1 MVCFLIAWPTNDTKR
16 KPFTKSAFK
25 SIDILGSLLLL
36 AASILLVFVFQE
48 AGTYVLDWD
57 SAVVGVLLTLSP
69 VCFIAFVGWQWYL
82 MAREGKTAVQCIFP
96 VKVALHPVI
105 GGTIL

>member
-1 MVCFLIAWPTNDTKR
+1 MNDTKN
-16 KPFTKSAFK
+16 KPFTKANFK
-25 SIDILGSLLLL
+25 NIDFTGSLLLL
-36 AASILLVFVFQE
+36 TASILLVFVMQE

-57 SAVVGVLLTLSP
+57 SAAVGVCLTLVP

-82 MAREGKTAVQCIFP
+82 MEHEGRTVVQCIFP
-96 VKVALHPVI
+96 VKVALDPVI